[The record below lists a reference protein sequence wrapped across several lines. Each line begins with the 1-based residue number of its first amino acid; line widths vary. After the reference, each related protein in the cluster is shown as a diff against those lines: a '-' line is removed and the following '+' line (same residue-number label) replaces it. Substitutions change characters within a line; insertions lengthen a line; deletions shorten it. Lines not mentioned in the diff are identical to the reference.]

1 MRSDRTR
8 RFRFGLPLAAAAL
21 VSFARLDG
29 VNRLLGGKVAAF
41 DMRAPDRIY
50 MRIPGRAKQQE
61 LDAQAAKAAAAK
73 SEEGQ

>member
-1 MRSDRTR
+1 LA
-8 RFRFGLPLAAAAL
+8 LPQGDDPATTAL

-50 MRIPGRAKQQE
+50 MRIPGRSEQAM
-61 LDAQAAKAAAAK
+61 LDAASRKEK
-73 SEEGQ
+73 R